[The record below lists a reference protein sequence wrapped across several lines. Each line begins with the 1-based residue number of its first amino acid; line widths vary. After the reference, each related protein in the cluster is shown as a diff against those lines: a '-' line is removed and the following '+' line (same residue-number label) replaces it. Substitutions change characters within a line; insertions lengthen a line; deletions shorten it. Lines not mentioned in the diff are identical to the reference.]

1 MRIGATW
8 NIPAALRRADAA
20 MWSLALAWE
29 NLWGSSEEF
38 LRRLGPRYVAN
49 VYRVVATLTSA
60 AQLSKRKHALQ
71 REVSAMQLVAVALTL
86 VPYEHG
92 AYVHSAGIQAFAL
105 GVMLVAATGHCGAQA
120 LYCAFTNALAH
131 VAWTVRRDAWPMN
144 AMTMYEYQIRCM
156 MAGVVVGT
164 SDLYRRAKLWY
175 IELMAAQDAA
185 ERENAARLDEKK
197 TE

>member
-1 MRIGATW
+1 
-8 NIPAALRRADAA
+8 

-38 LRRLGPRYVAN
+38 LRRLGPRYVVN

-60 AQLSKRKHALQ
+60 ANFAKNKHALQ
-71 REVSAMQLVAVALTL
+71 REVSAMQLVAVALTM

-92 AYVHSAGIQAFAL
+92 AYAHSAGIQACAL
-105 GVMLVAATGHCGAQA
+105 GMMLVAATGHCGAQA
-120 LYCAFTNALAH
+120 LYCTFTNALAH
-131 VAWTVRRDAWPMN
+131 MAWTVRGDRWPMN
-144 AMTMYEYQIRCM
+144 AMTMYQYQIRCAV
-156 MAGVVVGT
+156 AGAVIGT

-185 ERENAARLDEKK
+185 ERENAERLDEKK

>member
-1 MRIGATW
+1 
-8 NIPAALRRADAA
+8 
-20 MWSLALAWE
+20 
-29 NLWGSSEEF
+29 
-38 LRRLGPRYVAN
+38 
-49 VYRVVATLTSA
+49 
-60 AQLSKRKHALQ
+60 
-71 REVSAMQLVAVALTL
+71 
-86 VPYEHG
+86 
-92 AYVHSAGIQAFAL
+92 
-105 GVMLVAATGHCGAQA
+105 
-120 LYCAFTNALAH
+120 
-131 VAWTVRRDAWPMN
+131 MN